1 MMSGATSWL
10 SVILVTVVSVK
21 VDLVIVSVTRP
32 RAAGGGG
39 SITAAGGLST
49 VTRTPLSGGSAT
61 GRCPPRKCAG
71 IIAWNSSF
79 VIGREGC
86 AFNTF
91 TSDTQKFFFNVRY
104 SVVRACYGNCDIA
117 GTGYRSDMW
126 WVI

>member
-10 SVILVTVVSVK
+10 SVILVTVVSVN

-32 RAAGGGG
+32 SAEGGGG
-39 SITAAGGLST
+39 ITMPAPGRST
-49 VTRTPLSGGSAT
+49 VTRTPFSGGSET
-61 GRCPPRKCAG
+61 GRGPPRKCAG

-91 TSDTQKFFFNVRY
+91 TSDQWLVRVRY
-104 SVVRACYGNCDIA
+104 LSRVQSKSPMLSNMVGRQIIEL
-117 GTGYRSDMW
+117 M
-126 WVI
+126 